1 MFFGEKTKKNKDSY
15 RNQVLLDNL
24 PGMVYRCLNDKNW
37 TMKFVSEKCFE
48 LTGYRSDEII
58 ENRVISY
65 NDLILP
71 EDRRI
76 IWKNLQKAMADKSS
90 FIEEYRIKTKEG
102 KIKWVW
108 EQGRAVKYSKNKAI
122 ILEGFISDITEK
134 KRSEEERTR
143 LISAIEQSRDTI
155 VITDIE
161 GNILYVNSAFEKL
174 TGYKRDEIRG
184 YNTRLLKSGIHDP
197 VFYYE
202 MWKTILNGETWS
214 GRMINKKKN
223 GDLVTEDVSISPVFD
238 LNGSIMN
245 FVALKRDITEQ
256 LKIEDEKRALEAQYQ
271 QAQKVE
277 SIGRLAGG
285 VAHDLNNLLTPI
297 IGYSEI
303 LSGSFKGGDDRKKQI
318 DQVLQAG
325 LLAQNLVRQLLA
337 FSRKQALDYRLVN
350 LNKIIDDFD
359 KLLRSTIRENIDI
372 KIIKHPKLPAVLADK
387 GQIEQ
392 VIMNLAVNSQDAMP
406 DGGRLTIE
414 TDLVLLSSYYAST
427 DQEVQPGNY
436 VMLAVSDSGCG
447 MDGEV
452 QKQIFEPFF
461 STKGELGT
469 GLGLATVYGI
479 IKQHGGNIW
488 INSIQGAGT
497 TFKIYLPASKEAE
510 EERLVKAGKEKVEEN
525 NNETILI
532 TEDNGPVLELAKTIL
547 SGKGYNIL
555 SADNGSDA
563 MRIIKS
569 YSSQIHIL
577 LTDII
582 MPEMN
587 GKELFRAA
595 SEVHPE
601 IKVLYMSG
609 YSDNLISSDSS
620 ICFIQK
626 PFTSEELAEKVRE
639 VLDQK

>member
-1 MFFGEKTKKNKDSY
+1 
-15 RNQVLLDNL
+15 
-24 PGMVYRCLNDKNW
+24 
-37 TMKFVSEKCFE
+37 
-48 LTGYRSDEII
+48 
-58 ENRVISY
+58 
-65 NDLILP
+65 
-71 EDRRI
+71 
-76 IWKNLQKAMADKSS
+76 
-90 FIEEYRIKTKEG
+90 
-102 KIKWVW
+102 
-108 EQGRAVKYSKNKAI
+108 
-122 ILEGFISDITEK
+122 
-134 KRSEEERTR
+134 
-143 LISAIEQSRDTI
+143 
-155 VITDIE
+155 
-161 GNILYVNSAFEKL
+161 
-174 TGYKRDEIRG
+174 
-184 YNTRLLKSGIHDP
+184 
-197 VFYYE
+197 
-202 MWKTILNGETWS
+202 
-214 GRMINKKKN
+214 
-223 GDLVTEDVSISPVFD
+223 
-238 LNGSIMN
+238 
-245 FVALKRDITEQ
+245 
-256 LKIEDEKRALEAQYQ
+256 
-271 QAQKVE
+271 
-277 SIGRLAGG
+277 
-285 VAHDLNNLLTPI
+285 
-297 IGYSEI
+297 
-303 LSGSFKGGDDRKKQI
+303 
-318 DQVLQAG
+318 
-325 LLAQNLVRQLLA
+325 
-337 FSRKQALDYRLVN
+337 
-350 LNKIIDDFD
+350 
-359 KLLRSTIRENIDI
+359 
-372 KIIKHPKLPAVLADK
+372 
-387 GQIEQ
+387 
-392 VIMNLAVNSQDAMP
+392 
-406 DGGRLTIE
+406 
-414 TDLVLLSSYYAST
+414 
-427 DQEVQPGNY
+427 
-436 VMLAVSDSGCG
+436 

>member
-76 IWKNLQKAMADKSS
+76 IWKNLQKAMADKTS

-161 GNILYVNSAFEKL
+161 GNILYANSAFEKL

-184 YNTRLLKSGIHDP
+184 YNMRLLKSGIHDP

-303 LSGSFKGGDDRKKQI
+303 LSGSFNGGDDRKKQI
-318 DQVLQAG
+318 EQVLQAG

-372 KIIKHPKLPAVLADK
+372 KIIKHPELPAVLADK

-414 TDLVLLSSYYAST
+414 TDLVFLSSYFAST

-461 STKGELGT
+461 STKGEFGT

-510 EERLVKAGKEKVEEN
+510 DERMVKAGKEKVKEDN
-525 NNETILI
+525 IETILI
-532 TEDNGPVLELAKTIL
+532 TEDNAPVLELAKTIL

-569 YSSQIHIL
+569 YSSQIHVL

-587 GKELFRAA
+587 GKELFLAA

-626 PFTSEELAEKVRE
+626 PFTPEELAEKVRE

>member
-161 GNILYVNSAFEKL
+161 GNILYANSAFEKL